1 MTLCIIQK
9 SRGCEIN
16 VICFYKYIFIIE
28 QIKSLKFNCITFF
41 PTGYTE
47 YTYFRYMPKC
57 ICTMLRLIFNGTSD
71 QPENLSIPRS
81 PLLKTVKSGSA
92 ELL

>member
-1 MTLCIIQK
+1 MQFYQYRFL
-9 SRGCEIN
+9 EIP
-16 VICFYKYIFIIE
+16 YIFIIE

-57 ICTMLRLIFNGTSD
+57 ICTMLRLIFNGISG
-71 QPENLSIPRS
+71 QPENLSIPRF
-81 PLLKTVKSGSA
+81 PLLKTVESGSA

>member
-1 MTLCIIQK
+1 MGI
-9 SRGCEIN
+9 R
-16 VICFYKYIFIIE
+16 FYNLNGFFVKKLAHGVKYIFIIE

-57 ICTMLRLIFNGTSD
+57 ICTMLRLIFNGTSG

-81 PLLKTVKSGSA
+81 PLLKTVKPGSA